1 MAKMNWIFKA
11 VMFLSSYSPLFA
23 IFAVKAVSEKLSKL
37 NAQGNTES
45 ILSILYPV
53 DLYTVVI
60 LALVGVIAISLSGIL
75 WILYECTNKK
85 SESYNPKPAT
95 IKDYDRMN
103 HLYAEYLIAYVI
115 PFLAFDYS
123 NVLNLVIL
131 CFLLA
136 VVGFVYIRSDLL
148 YLNFV
153 LLALGYSLFKMIDE
167 GDNEFMLIT
176 KKNVSL
182 GREIK
187 YNVIDDN
194 FIVGV

>member
-1 MAKMNWIFKA
+1 MARMNWLFKA

-23 IFAVKAVSEKLSKL
+23 IFAVKAISEKLGKVGSGGSGDI
-37 NAQGNTES
+37 AS
-45 ILSILYPV
+45 IFYPI
-53 DLYTVVI
+53 DLYSVVVSALIVVI
-60 LALVGVIAISLSGIL
+60 VVSLAGIF

-95 IKDYDRMN
+95 VKDYDRMN

-115 PFLAFDYS
+115 PFLAFDYL
-123 NVLNLVIL
+123 NVLNLIIL
-131 CFLLA
+131 CFLLL

-153 LLALGYSLFKMIDE
+153 LLALGYSLYKVVDE
-167 GDNEFMLIT
+167 GDNEYMLIS
-176 KKNVSL
+176 KKGVSL
-182 GREIK
+182 GRAIK